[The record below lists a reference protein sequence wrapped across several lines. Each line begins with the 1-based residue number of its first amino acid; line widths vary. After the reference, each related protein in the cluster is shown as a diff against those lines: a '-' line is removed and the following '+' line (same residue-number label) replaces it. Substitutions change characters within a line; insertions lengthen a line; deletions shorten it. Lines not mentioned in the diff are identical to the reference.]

1 MGTLCPSPRVT
12 APRGEGTVPGARSLC
27 ALASARCCL
36 GIFKG
41 EGLSLG
47 RGRGRCAPSGAP
59 TLCLQPAG
67 TFSGETE
74 TLQWRDLGADSLRPR
89 GVLLYR
95 SCCSPPPG
103 IKLPTS
109 ASGIEGKIDVCVLPT
124 WQALKLRCGNVGALN
139 VCSTK
144 ECCSSD
150 LGMNRF
156 PSWACLFKLM

>member
-59 TLCLQPAG
+59 TLSFNQPVLLV
-67 TFSGETE
+67 EK
-74 TLQWRDLGADSLRPR
+74 LRPYS
-89 GVLLYR
+89 G
-95 SCCSPPPG
+95 G
-103 IKLPTS
+103 ILAQIHSDPEVT
-109 ASGIEGKIDVCVLPT
+109 IET
-124 WQALKLRCGNVGALN
+124 WV
-139 VCSTK
+139 V
-144 ECCSSD
+144 
-150 LGMNRF
+150 
-156 PSWACLFKLM
+156 